1 MEQITE
7 NNKGQ
12 KDSVIPQSSGVANHC
27 PKRPK
32 WSALV
37 DDEVIPMPNQKVRA
51 RVIKAQASVVE
62 SHVLV
67 RDHNSPNDVV
77 IDDDVEVDLSG
88 GNVFYTLARCDA
100 QPRRA
105 CNEPAKLAFF
115 VDDRAE
121 VTVRGSQTG
130 RTLRELFGL
139 PLNSQLV
146 RDDEGKTDQPIG
158 LENAAEFRDGPVF
171 YSRAVESS
179 LHITVNSR
187 VFTEADGVK
196 KVMKGYEIAELV
208 YKLNP
213 RETRVFE
220 VSPQKREID
229 LNADVEIQC
238 GQVFDVVRKKVD
250 GGYEAARVELE
261 LAKLRESGQT
271 VTKVNNPAA
280 IIYHELRTRPGYA
293 VPSSDVLVLIPGG
306 YPGQMLDEAYL
317 PEGSPLI
324 GKVKGSAQPRQIAAV
339 GRTWR
344 QISYHP
350 HNGGGGAPWNPTIHG
365 FHTYVGELLSWLYDA
380 N

>member
-1 MEQITE
+1 MEQRHADKPLHST
-7 NNKGQ
+7 
-12 KDSVIPQSSGVANHC
+12 SPVVAEANC
-27 PKRPK
+27 APSPK
-32 WSALV
+32 WEALV
-37 DDEVIPMPNQKVRA
+37 DDGRIPLPQQILA
-51 RVIKAQASVVE
+51 ATVIKAQASVPGD
-62 SHVLV
+62 HVLV
-67 RDHNSPNDVV
+67 RDHNSPHDVV
-77 IDDDVEVDLSG
+77 LADGGEVDLAD
-88 GNVFYTLARCDA
+88 GNVFYTLAKCDVH
-100 QPRRA
+100 PRPS
-105 CNEPAKLAFF
+105 CTETPKLAFF

-130 RTLRELFGL
+130 RTLRELFAL
-139 PLNSQLV
+139 PRNSQLV

-158 LENAAEFRDGPVF
+158 LEDAAEFRDGPVF

-196 KVMKGYEIAELV
+196 KVMRGYEIAELV
-208 YKLNP
+208 YKQNP

-220 VSPQKREID
+220 VSPQKREIGLD
-229 LNADVEIQC
+229 ADVEIQC
-238 GQVFDVVRKKVD
+238 GEVFDVVRKRVD

-271 VTKVNNPAA
+271 VTKVDNPAA
-280 IIYHELRTRPGYA
+280 VIYHELRTRPGYA
-293 VPSSDVLVLIPGG
+293 VASSDVLVLIPGG

-324 GKVKGSAQPRQIAAV
+324 GKVKGSAQPRQIAAL

-350 HNGGGGAPWNPTIHG
+350 HNGGGGPAWNPAIHG
-365 FHTYVGELLSWLYDA
+365 LHTYIGELLSWLYDA